1 MAPPLILKREDR
13 RLLCAALEL
22 WIRDNQAKRDAVTA
36 QFGPEYVGRQ
46 STRRKRAEE
55 LCSHFQPPV
64 LEA

>member
-22 WIRDNQAKRDAVTA
+22 WIRDNQEKRNAVAKE
-36 QFGPEYVGRQ
+36 FGDQYVGRQ
-46 STRRKRAEE
+46 STNRKRAEA
-55 LCSHFQPPV
+55 LYCHFSPPV